1 MGWISSAVSAVTK
14 VVDVATG
21 GVIGKHI
28 SNALKAMGLPPA
40 ICNIVAMIG
49 DPSYS
54 TKAICEEIDRVGK
67 ALGLPPALTGALK
80 KLVEKAEEY
89 TKAFAQ
95 GGFGGLV
102 MAVGKDLG
110 LPDWLCHGLAAA
122 IDAYT
127 GNAAGAAAHLMA
139 LAAECAKALGVPD
152 SAMDIVLFAADA
164 YAGDVKGAA
173 GHALQVGA
181 DVLDTLDIAPE
192 FKALGHMAADGFSG
206 DTKGAQAHALE
217 FAGHVMQRMGA
228 PPEVTG
234 LIKLA
239 VAYDQGDKEGMKAA
253 AKEVAGQL
261 INRIP
266 NLPPIIANKLT
277 SALNSAIDDP
287 KKALETIKDLPAQIA
302 NLPEQAKAAAQS
314 VIDTIAGLAT
324 DKTAEQDGKT
334 SDTDWKKLS
343 GNLLEKGK
351 SYLPPEAQKAYEVG
365 LNIVHGDKE
374 ALKKNLKELT
384 DAGKEVGKGVLNN
397 LKGRVDSDLLKEL
410 QMFIDD
416 DKKGV
421 EKLLTGKNHVTSNEL
436 DDELAKLGVPIRA

>member
-1 MGWISSAVSAVTK
+1 MGWISSAVKAVTK

-40 ICNIVAMIG
+40 ICDIVAMIG

-54 TKAICEEIDRVGK
+54 TKAICEQIDRVGK

-164 YAGDVKGAA
+164 YSGNVQGAV
-173 GHALQVGA
+173 GHGLNVAS
-181 DVLDTLDIAPE
+181 DVLVTMGAPPE
-192 FKALGHMAADGFSG
+192 LASLGHVIGDSLAG
-206 DTKGAQAHALE
+206 DTKGAQAHAMQ
-217 FAGHVMQRMGA
+217 FAGQVLERMGA
-228 PPEVTG
+228 PPEVMG
-234 LIKLA
+234 LVNLA
-239 VAYDQGDKEGMKAA
+239 IAYDQGDKEGMKKAA
-253 AKEVAGQL
+253 IQVAGQL
-261 INRIP
+261 INRLD
-266 NLPPIIANKLT
+266 LPPLLKQGLT
-277 SALNSAIDDP
+277 MGLNAVINDP
-287 KKALETIKDLPAQIA
+287 EKAKEFIKDLPGEIA
-302 NLPEQAKAAAQS
+302 KLPEKAKAAAQAAY
-314 VIDTIAGLAT
+314 DTILNMAKE
-324 DKTAEQDGKT
+324 KTGEAKDI
-334 SDTDWKKLS
+334 DWGKLS
-343 GNLLEKGK
+343 TNLLDKGK
-351 SYLPPEAQKAYEVG
+351 SYLPPEGQKALEVG
-365 LNIVHGDKE
+365 LAIAKGDKE
-374 ALKKNLKELT
+374 ALKGLYNEIKA
-384 DAGKEVGKGVLNN
+384 AGAEIGKGVVSEY
-397 LKGRVDSDLLKEL
+397 LKKLDPDVAKTLKAL
-410 QMFIDD
+410 IDD
-416 DKKGV
+416 DK
-421 EKLLTGKNHVTSNEL
+421 ETLQKLLGGKNASTEQEIR
-436 DDELAKLGVPIRA
+436 DELTALGVPLRA